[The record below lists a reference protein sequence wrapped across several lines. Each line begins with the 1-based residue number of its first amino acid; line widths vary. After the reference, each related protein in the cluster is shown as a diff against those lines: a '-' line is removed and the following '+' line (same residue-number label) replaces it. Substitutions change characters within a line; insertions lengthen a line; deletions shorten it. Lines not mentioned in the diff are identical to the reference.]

1 MPAMDTD
8 EPYSLVGR
16 TQTGEFNI
24 YVGTGCMINEL
35 VDILVSY
42 GVSVRYNDGMVY
54 TRKDIGEDAL
64 VFDIL
69 KFNDTFLVR
78 IFSEDCAGDLTEI
91 WEHDVPRSDEKQVY
105 EIVEK
110 MKKVFEEFENHILEN
125 GSVNKPVLFENI
137 LNIIN

>member
-1 MPAMDTD
+1 MAIKEFLGVLDTD
-8 EPYSLVGR
+8 SINNLD
-16 TQTGEFNI
+16 N
-24 YVGTGCMINEL
+24 MINEL

-42 GVSVRYNDGMVY
+42 GVSVRYNDGTVY
-54 TRKDIGEDAL
+54 ARKDIGKDAL

-91 WEHDVPRSDEKQVY
+91 WECDVLRSNEKQVY

-110 MKKVFEEFENHILEN
+110 MEKVFKAFENHVLEN
-125 GSVNKPVLFENI
+125 DYVNKPVLFESI

>member
-1 MPAMDTD
+1 MTMF
-8 EPYSLVGR
+8 EKLV
-16 TQTGEFNI
+16 E
-24 YVGTGCMINEL
+24 
-35 VDILVSY
+35 ILESY
-42 GVSVRYNDGMVY
+42 GVSVRHNDGMVY
-54 TRKDIGEDAL
+54 AHKDIGKDAL

-91 WEHDVPRSDEKQVY
+91 WECDVLRSNEKQVY

-110 MKKVFEEFENHILEN
+110 MEKVFKAFENHILEN
-125 GSVNKPVLFENI
+125 SSVNKPVLFENI

>member
-1 MPAMDTD
+1 MAIK
-8 EPYSLVGR
+8 
-16 TQTGEFNI
+16 EFLGVLDADSINNLDN
-24 YVGTGCMINEL
+24 MINEL

-78 IFSEDCAGDLTEI
+78 MFSEDCAGG
-91 WEHDVPRSDEKQVY
+91 
-105 EIVEK
+105 
-110 MKKVFEEFENHILEN
+110 FN
-125 GSVNKPVLFENI
+125 
-137 LNIIN
+137 

>member
-1 MPAMDTD
+1 MTMF
-8 EPYSLVGR
+8 EKLI
-16 TQTGEFNI
+16 E
-24 YVGTGCMINEL
+24 
-35 VDILVSY
+35 ILESY
-42 GVSVRYNDGMVY
+42 GVSVRHNDGIVY
-54 TRKDIGEDAL
+54 ARKDIGKDAL

-91 WEHDVPRSDEKQVY
+91 WEYDVLRSDEKQVY

-125 GSVNKPVLFENI
+125 SSVNNSVLFESI
-137 LNIIN
+137 LNIVN

>member
-1 MPAMDTD
+1 MAIK
-8 EPYSLVGR
+8 
-16 TQTGEFNI
+16 EFLGVLDADSINNLDN
-24 YVGTGCMINEL
+24 MINEL

-42 GVSVRYNDGMVY
+42 GVSVRYNDDMVY
-54 TRKDIGEDAL
+54 AHKDIGKDAL

>member
-1 MPAMDTD
+1 MAIK
-8 EPYSLVGR
+8 
-16 TQTGEFNI
+16 EFLGVLDADSINNLDN
-24 YVGTGCMINEL
+24 MINEL

-54 TRKDIGEDAL
+54 AHKDIGKDAL
-64 VFDIL
+64 VLDIL

-78 IFSEDCAGDLTEI
+78 IFSEDCALDLTEI
-91 WEHDVPRSDEKQVY
+91 WEHDVLRSDEKQVY